1 MTGKE
6 RTEMEPNTTAIGWK
20 DKNVCCKKNFVEKL
34 DIEIEFSQMDV
45 EKCKNIKETI
55 TEVAE
60 EQLINNPVEIRKLQ
74 IMEHI
79 IEHIEE
85 RRKYVNARN
94 EAEEV
99 LSMRQRNKSSKN
111 TRTPNELE

>member
-1 MTGKE
+1 MF
-6 RTEMEPNTTAIGWK
+6 ASA
-20 DKNVCCKKNFVEKL
+20 VFEKL
-34 DIEIEFSQMDV
+34 DIEIEFSQNEV

-60 EQLINNPVEIRKLQ
+60 AQLMNYPVEIRKLQ

-79 IEHIEE
+79 IGHTEE
-85 RRKYVNARN
+85 RRKYVVARN
-94 EAEEV
+94 KAEEV

-111 TRTPNELE
+111 TRTPNELERKLL